1 MRYRLLALITTGLC
15 LTTYLA
21 SLPAQAESNDLA
33 ATFPALQGIELTPS
47 QQQKLTTLSNNTL
60 AEVRSVLTPVQ
71 KAKFDRSLASG
82 VGLKKSLLSVNL
94 SMSQK
99 VKLRNMIAPRQQQ
112 LEAILTPAQRQQAK
126 ANINAQR

>member
-1 MRYRLLALITTGLC
+1 MKYRLLALITTGLC
-15 LTTYLA
+15 LTTSLA

-60 AEVRSVLTPVQ
+60 AEVRSVLTPAQ
-71 KAKFDRSLASG
+71 KEKFDSSLAGG

-99 VKLRNMIAPRQQQ
+99 LKLRNMTASRQQQ